1 VCVCLGLY
9 TILVFPRFFKS
20 CEVCSGWVTY
30 CHQCLTCF
38 KGSCVY
44 APRYVALWLVID
56 PCVNFVDVC
65 IVIFCL
71 YF

>member
-1 VCVCLGLY
+1 M
-9 TILVFPRFFKS
+9 S
-20 CEVCSGWVTY
+20 CEVCSGCVTY

-38 KGSCVY
+38 KGLCVC
-44 APRYVALWLVID
+44 APRYVAQWLVIE
-56 PCVNFVDVC
+56 PCVIFVDVC